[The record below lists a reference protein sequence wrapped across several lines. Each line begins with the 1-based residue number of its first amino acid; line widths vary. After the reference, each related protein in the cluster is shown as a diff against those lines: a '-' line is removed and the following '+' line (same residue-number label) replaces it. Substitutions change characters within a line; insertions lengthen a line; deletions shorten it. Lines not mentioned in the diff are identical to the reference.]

1 MRTDML
7 FIDGE
12 LVDLDEDTQITLNIK
27 SNLFTDLSKI
37 VSNNSYTI
45 KLPKTVRNQR
55 IIEHADLPACDTD
68 YPREYHQARYF
79 RHGIEIIPDGRAVL
93 VSCADTLDIAL
104 TWGNVSLMESITDGD
119 KTLNDLENESSSGF
133 FTIWKREISNYDDS
147 SSFILSDMDMGIRNY
162 DEKNYIHPSVRVP
175 WILERITHDSGIAF
189 DWPSD
194 VKTGLIDR
202 LLVPMTTKIGQREN
216 TFTVVHIGM
225 KYRNGQ
231 IEGKGDYYVHAAITG
246 QAGNDYMEVTEPSG
260 DIYWGVKMLYD
271 NIKLRITGD
280 VSFYFS
286 SDTPRN
292 PRIVAYTLAEGTA
305 TEVFS
310 ANAANLEKTLGDN
323 WYVTFDFDEESS
335 VLHSGDVIYFAFSDM
350 GYVIDNATQGY
361 GEWNMGLYYSIEEAS
376 PEEEGVSNGIFP
388 IIPNLPDIKWI
399 DFLKAIMS
407 MCGLFA
413 VADGG
418 DNTIHFVN
426 ADTIIANKS
435 RALDWTKKV
444 VASYLDN
451 KPGEIT
457 YTLDGFARLNYY
469 RYKEDDS
476 VKGNYDAYLRVDNAT
491 LDETTDAVT
500 LPFAGTDTRNRKA
513 YIRAYSYDNSEEGVG
528 ELENVDPRI
537 LFETDEG
544 GKSKASFQELYWS
557 KLIGTYYESYQTMIR
572 RPVVIKEKIEISDV
586 DLREINVTVPV
597 YLAQYGR
604 YYAIISIKAEDTG
617 ICECELLQ
625 LEV

>member
-1 MRTDML
+1 MRNEQL
-7 FIDGE
+7 YIDGE

-79 RHGIEIIPDGRAVL
+79 RNGIEIIPDGKAVL
-93 VSCADTLDIAL
+93 MSCAGTLDVAL
-104 TWGNVSLMESITDGD
+104 TWGNVSLMESITEGD
-119 KTLNDLENESSSGF
+119 KTLNDLEEETSSGF
-133 FTIWKREISNYDDS
+133 FTIWKREISGYDDS
-147 SSFILSDMDMGIRNY
+147 SGFIVADMDLGIRNY

-175 WILERITHDSGIAF
+175 WILERITTASGITIE
-189 DWPSD
+189 WPD
-194 VKTGLIDR
+194 TVKSELIDR
-202 LLVPMTTKIGQREN
+202 LLVPMTTKIGEREN
-216 TFTVVHIGM
+216 TFNVLYISM

-231 IEGKGDYYVHAAITG
+231 VEGKGDYYVHAAITEESS
-246 QAGNDYMEVTEPSG
+246 NSYMQVTEQSG
-260 DIYWGVKMLYD
+260 DIYWGVKMLLD

-286 SDTPRN
+286 SDTAMN
-292 PRIVAYTLAEGTA
+292 PRIVGYKMEDGAAV
-305 TEVFS
+305 EVFS
-310 ANAANLEKTLGDN
+310 ANAASMEKTLGDN
-323 WYVTFDFDEESS
+323 WYVEFDFDEESS
-335 VLHSGDVIYFAFSDM
+335 PLEVGDVIYFAFDNM
-350 GYVIDNATQGY
+350 GYVIDNPTEGY
-361 GEWNMGLYYSIEEAS
+361 GTWNMGLHYSIDEAS

-399 DFLKAIMS
+399 DFVKAVMQ

-413 VADGG
+413 VPSGHG
-418 DNTIHFVN
+418 TIRFVS
-426 ADTIIANKS
+426 ADTIMQNKPS
-435 RALDWTKKV
+435 AKDWTKKV
-444 VASYLDN
+444 VATYQDN
-451 KPGEIT
+451 KPNEIT
-457 YTLDGFARLNYY
+457 YMLDGFARYNYY
-469 RYKEDDS
+469 RYKEDDT
-476 VKGNYDAYLRVDNAT
+476 VKGDFDASLYVENST
-491 LDETTDAVT
+491 LDKETNVVT
-500 LPFAGTDTRNRKA
+500 LPFAGTDTRDRRA
-513 YIRAYSYDNSEEGVG
+513 YIPLYDYSNSEEGVG
-528 ELENVDPRI
+528 ELTDVEPRI
-537 LFETDEG
+537 LLETNEG
-544 GKSKASFQELYWS
+544 GKAKASFKGLEWRE
-557 KLIGTYYESYQTMIR
+557 LIGKYYANYQTLIR

-586 DLREINVTVPV
+586 ELREIDVTVPV